1 MLGPFVASIVGSS
14 ALIAY
19 TYVGYPILIGACAR
33 FAGRKRDTRP
43 LPDDELPSISVFLP
57 VYNGAALLPSKIESL
72 LSQDYPPDKV
82 EILVFCDG
90 CSDDTERV
98 AHELAARPASGGRMR
113 VFASAERR
121 GKPAA
126 LNLLAEQAR
135 GELLLMNDVRQP
147 LSPNAARALASEFV
161 DESVGCATGR
171 LVLSGN
177 ESSGAYWRYEDW
189 IRSRESL
196 FRGVPGMTGCI
207 AMMRRADFV
216 PLPEDVLLDDV
227 WIPMRL
233 VLLDKRVVSV
243 REALAFD
250 AAFADD
256 REFRRKVR
264 TLAGN
269 YQLFALLPDLLD
281 PTKNPLWMETVS
293 HKLLRLVAPGAL
305 AALFAGSAGAMLAGS
320 GAVAAAAR
328 VLFGGQVVFY
338 GAAAVGSRAGKL
350 GSLART
356 FVVMNAAA
364 AVGLWRY
371 ATGEQRV
378 TW

>member
-1 MLGPFVASIVGSS
+1 MVGPFVATIVGSS

-33 FAGRKRDTRP
+33 FAGRKGTTR
-43 LPDDELPSISVFLP
+43 LLGDEELPSISVFLP
-57 VYNGAALLPSKIESL
+57 VYNGASLLPSKIESL
-72 LSQDYPPDKV
+72 LSQDYPSDKV
-82 EILVFCDG
+82 EILIFCDG

-98 AHELAARPASGGRMR
+98 ARELAARPESGGRMR

-243 REALAFD
+243 RDALAFD
-250 AAFADD
+250 AAFADE

-281 PTKNPLWMETVS
+281 PTKNPLWIETVS

-305 AALFAGSAGAMLAGS
+305 AALLAGSAGAAIGAS
-320 GAVAAAAR
+320 GVGAAAAKA
-328 VLFGGQVVFY
+328 LFGGQVLFY
-338 GAAAVGSRAGKL
+338 GAAAVGSRAGRL
-350 GSLART
+350 GGLART